1 MRLLRLHVKRYGH
14 FADVPFDFAG
24 DGLKLVL
31 GPNEAGKS
39 TLLEFVRELLFGF
52 AERNSYDFGLGRLE
66 GEATMRLDSG
76 QVVDLRRHKGRKNA
90 VSVRMGGSETP
101 HDAAGF
107 NALLGNATA
116 NLFRSVFAFGL
127 QELAAGEKG
136 LADEGVRSA
145 LYSGGLA
152 AVASPKKVLD
162 ALNPK
167 PVHCS
172 RSGRTR
178 PSSTHFAAS

>member
-1 MRLLRLHVKRYGH
+1 MRLFTPREALRPLRRRSVR
-14 FADVPFDFAG
+14 FRRRRAQAG
-24 DGLKLVL
+24 A

-145 LYSGGLA
+145 L
-152 AVASPKKVLD
+152 
-162 ALNPK
+162 
-167 PVHCS
+167 
-172 RSGRTR
+172 
-178 PSSTHFAAS
+178 